1 MAVKSDSKIGY
12 SRFCCCTRQLCF
24 WPVKSINRADAGAV
38 IPVESLRGF
47 LSFAHPL
54 VSVSKRRSFS
64 LAGISIHCRPGQ
76 ARPV

>member
-1 MAVKSDSKIGY
+1 
-12 SRFCCCTRQLCF
+12 
-24 WPVKSINRADAGAV
+24 
-38 IPVESLRGF
+38 VESLRGF

-64 LAGISIHCRPGQ
+64 LAGISIHGRPGQ